1 MPLLRACIPL
11 ALLLLAGC
19 CGAPSLDF
27 VLEPRQVTVRTVPAG
42 AEVVQLQP
50 LEQDAVVLGTSP
62 LEAITVTVMDK
73 VSFDNLVSPS
83 IRELTRHAGTVV
95 VRISK
100 PGYEVFEGALRTDA
114 TQLVEHR
121 IVLKKVP

>member
-1 MPLLRACIPL
+1 MTI
-11 ALLLLAGC
+11 
-19 CGAPSLDF
+19 
-27 VLEPRQVTVRTVPAG
+27 RTVPAG

-50 LEQDAVVLGTSP
+50 LEQDTVVLGTSP
-62 LEAITVTVMDK
+62 LEAITVAVMDK